1 MGKPSINGPC
11 SMAMLDNQRV
21 IETVLL
27 CITMYVHV
35 PAQPAP
41 VTREGYCV
49 AVVIHQFMTL
59 CSKPKI

>member
-1 MGKPSINGPC
+1 
-11 SMAMLDNQRV
+11 MAMLDNQRV

-59 CSKPKI
+59 CSNPKI